1 MECYEAWMLLLLHL
15 YLKYID
21 EIRLDFTVSPIF
33 TFPDLKRWF
42 KMLYFFIGS
51 HPNNDHVFGHVECGY
66 ICYIENVYMCL
77 FNHGH

>member
-1 MECYEAWMLLLLHL
+1 MLQNVVL
-15 YLKYID
+15 
-21 EIRLDFTVSPIF
+21 
-33 TFPDLKRWF
+33 
-42 KMLYFFIGS
+42 FIGS